1 MTGTFTN
8 TEYGIIACVT
18 LGFDTARHAHVALRT
33 TVENAYAD
41 ARAATVFAPAI
52 GFSPPP
58 PCLSAVGRRA
68 VPHTRARAACGT
80 RVPVYNYYNRH
91 AMRSDGPRDRVPS
104 EDDRRTE

>member
-33 TVENAYAD
+33 TVEN
-41 ARAATVFAPAI
+41 TVFDPAM
-52 GFSPPP
+52 GFSPPPPP

-68 VPHTRARAACGT
+68 VPHTRARAACRYARGVDSVDTGT
-80 RVPVYNYYNRH
+80 RNRG
-91 AMRSDGPRDRVPS
+91 SDGPRDSEFPLKTIDVPS
-104 EDDRRTE
+104 KTYE